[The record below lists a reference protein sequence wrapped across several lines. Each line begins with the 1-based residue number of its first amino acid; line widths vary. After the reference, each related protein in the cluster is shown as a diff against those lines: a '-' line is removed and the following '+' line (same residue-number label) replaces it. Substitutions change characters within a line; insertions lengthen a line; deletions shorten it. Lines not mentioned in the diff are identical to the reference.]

1 MSQNTTKQKK
11 KKNKPELESSG
22 MGMVESSTQQISM
35 THVPIIIPLGASAQV
50 SKADMMITLFA
61 QCTHCLLAPFVF
73 VISFNHSSQRHSLQ
87 VFSAFISLLEVLR
100 DLLIFLKYILVN
112 VPRLFHRYIKT
123 IYIENK
129 HCALFI

>member
-1 MSQNTTKQKK
+1 
-11 KKNKPELESSG
+11 

-50 SKADMMITLFA
+50 SKADMMTTLFA

-87 VFSAFISLLEVLR
+87 VFSAFILLLEVLR

-112 VPRLFHRYIKT
+112 VPR
-123 IYIENK
+123 
-129 HCALFI
+129 